1 MPIARIGYG
10 TDFILKNQGVGINT
24 DTTDVKLVVSG
35 TTKAD
40 YNITGIAT
48 LTNYTGFA
56 NAEQNITGHV
66 TLTGEHSSLGDIVV
80 GSGSTLS
87 VSSAS
92 TVCIGT
98 LDSVCI
104 YDHFTVP
111 NGGTEDRQE
120 CPVEGTVRFN
130 KDLNTLEFYNG
141 VDWRQ
146 FTVSGR
152 SGRSVVGGGA
162 IKGGGYSD
170 TLQTFNISTFGNA
183 ISFGDLSNGA
193 RFSLGSGSDGIRG
206 IFYAGQEGPS
216 SPRDFIDQITMASEG
231 NSIDFGDA
239 TTQGRCFGG
248 CGSSTRGIFGGINT
262 GTTCDTIQYATKG
275 STIASFVT
283 LSIAGGNKIAMFSSP
298 DKLISRSG
306 ESSGAAAGSSQLAQN
321 QSIETANIASGGSTT
336 VFGTLS
342 RNTRQV
348 RGTCNNTRGMFFG
361 GYSFYPAYLAENH
374 IDYITISSNGN
385 AVDFGDLT
393 QPRAQPACTAHST
406 RAVAA
411 GGGGDPWPGGAVN
424 YIDYVTIQSKG
435 NGSDFGDLFQS
446 VSATIGCSD
455 SNGGLGGY

>member
-1 MPIARIGYG
+1 MPIARIGYS
-10 TDFILKNQGVGINT
+10 TDFILKDQGVGIGT
-24 DTTDVKLVVSG
+24 DTAGVKLEVGG
-35 TTKAD
+35 TTKAN
-40 YNITGIAT
+40 YNITGIAS
-48 LTNYTGFA
+48 LANYAGFA
-56 NAEQNITGHV
+56 AAEQNIAGV
-66 TLTGEHSSLGDIVV
+66 TTVTGEHSTLGDIVV
-80 GSGSTLS
+80 GVGSVLH
-87 VSSAS
+87 VSTGA
-92 TVCIGT
+92 TVCVG
-98 LDSVCI
+98 SVESI
-104 YDHFTVP
+104 SITGHFAP
-111 NGGTEDRQE
+111 PCGGVEDRQE